1 MKTKYRVAIRDAMA
15 EAMVEDE
22 RVVVLGQDVGKPEGL
37 FRITEGL
44 WNRFGDSR
52 VIDTPISEAG
62 TAGAAIGL
70 ALLGYRPIVEV
81 AFSDHLTMCFDAIVN
96 QMAKIPQM
104 FPTQVKGLPI
114 VIRAMTGAGI
124 GGGPQHSQ
132 SIEAW
137 FAHVPGL
144 AVVTPAT
151 PSDAKGLLKS
161 AVLADFPVLYLE
173 HKALLRTSG
182 EITDD
187 PIPLGSAAVIRSGED
202 VTIVSYSATMPV
214 VLEASDHLREGG
226 IRADVI
232 DLRSVFPLDTELI
245 MESVRKTR
253 RLLVVHEAHR
263 FAGVGAEICAQVGE
277 AFSKD
282 VVAIS
287 RVTSPPVA
295 VPVSRELEKEYIV
308 KPRDVI
314 EAATELASPQ

>member
-15 EAMVEDE
+15 EAMTEDE
-22 RVVVLGQDVGKPEGL
+22 RVVVLGQDVGRPEGL
-37 FRITEGL
+37 FRLTEGL
-44 WNRFGDSR
+44 WSRFGESR

-70 ALLGYRPIVEV
+70 ALLGYRPIIEV

-96 QMAKIPQM
+96 QMAKIPQL
-104 FPTQVKGLPI
+104 FPTQVEGLPI

-161 AVLADFPVLYLE
+161 AIAADFPVLYLE
-173 HKALLRTSG
+173 HKALLRVS
-182 EITDD
+182 EEVTDD
-187 PIPLGSAAVIRSGED
+187 PVPLGSAAVLRSGED
-202 VTIVSYSATMPV
+202 VTIVGYSATIPV
-214 VLEASDHLREGG
+214 VLEASEHLRNAGTSVE
-226 IRADVI
+226 VI
-232 DLRSVFPLDTELI
+232 DLRSVFPLDI
-245 MESVRKTR
+245 AAIIESVRRTR
-253 RLLVVHEAHR
+253 RLLVVHEAHA

-277 AFSKD
+277 AFPTQ
-282 VVAIS
+282 VLAIS
-287 RVTSPPVA
+287 RVTPAPVA
-295 VPVSRELEKEYIV
+295 VPVSRELEKEYMV

-314 EAATELASPQ
+314 EAVGRVMSPG